1 MSFADHVYAFY
12 FRKIKTHQSYR
23 VLLDYSIKESSTNCY
38 NFVWLLPGVI
48 VQCEAYLERAA
59 ATQLAWS
66 SGRTPFPIGVG
77 RKGRPLISINSLST
91 VSALP

>member
-1 MSFADHVYAFY
+1 MGIAEHVYAFY
-12 FRKIKTHQSYR
+12 FRKIKTEFCWTT
-23 VLLDYSIKESSTNCY
+23 LLRRSSTDCY

-77 RKGRPLISINSLST
+77 RKGRPLISISSLST